1 MEKFALLTP
10 NRGGE
15 REQLLKFCREQ
26 VERFHF
32 KAPHYVINHHPE
44 TEQCDLIPRVKKG
57 IAMAKAEGID
67 WICMV
72 ESDDFYPN
80 DYLDRII
87 PYMATHDFIGDESS
101 IYFNLRN
108 RTYAELP
115 HPGRA
120 SLFTTSFRVSA
131 LDNFKWPAQT
141 SPYLDMSL
149 WEHARKGKRCKF
161 VDSGAIGIKTNTGKV
176 GGNGHRK
183 TFKNS
188 DPELKWLEENTDV
201 DSFEFYKNLQL
212 DK

>member
-32 KAPHYVINHHPE
+32 KAKHFVINQHPE
-44 TEQCDLIPRVKKG
+44 TEECDLVPRVKKG
-57 IAMAKAEGID
+57 IALAKSEGIE
-67 WICMV
+67 WIVMI
-72 ESDDFYPN
+72 ESDDYYPA

-87 PYMATHDFIGDESS
+87 PYMKDYDFIGDPLT
-101 IYFNLRN
+101 IYYNLRN

-120 SLFTTSFRVSA
+120 SLFTTSFRISA
-131 LDNFKWPAQT
+131 LEGFNFPPNH
-141 SPYLDMSL
+141 SPFLDIPL
-149 WEHARKGKRCKF
+149 WEFARKKRRCKF
-161 VDSGAIGIKTNTGKV
+161 LDSAAIGIKTGMGKTGGK
-176 GGNGHRK
+176 GHRMNLR
-183 TFKNS
+183 NS
-188 DPELKWLEENTDV
+188 DPELKWIEANVDV

-212 DK
+212 